1 MILFQEIIETIESL
15 PIKDQDYLFELIY
28 KRRNTSQKEI
38 STVANEAII
47 TPAHKFAFD
56 YSAPPIW
63 EVVAK
68 ISAQVPDE
76 EWKKLPTDLAM
87 NFDDYQRDRQV
98 KNQ

>member
-15 PIKDQDYLFELIY
+15 PVKDQDYLFEMIQ
-28 KRRNTSQKEI
+28 KRRTATQKNV
-38 STVANEAII
+38 STVISGQ
-47 TPAHKFAFD
+47 TPNPPNKFTFD

-76 EWKKLPTDLAM
+76 EWKKLPTALAM
-87 NFDDYQRDRQV
+87 NFENHFSS
-98 KNQ
+98 K

>member
-15 PIKDQDYLFELIY
+15 PIKDQDYLFEMIQ
-28 KRRNTSQKEI
+28 KRRTATQKNL
-38 STVANEAII
+38 STAMLGQSNM
-47 TPAHKFAFD
+47 PNKFIFD

-76 EWKKLPTDLAM
+76 EWQKLPTDLAM
-87 NFDDYQRDRQV
+87 NFENYFNC
-98 KNQ
+98 K

>member
-15 PIKDQDYLFELIY
+15 PVKDQDYLFEMIQ
-28 KRRNTSQKEI
+28 KRRVATQKNL
-38 STVANEAII
+38 SMPVSVQSLNH
-47 TPAHKFAFD
+47 PNKFTFD

-76 EWKKLPTDLAM
+76 EWQKLPTDLAM
-87 NFDDYQRDRQV
+87 NFDDYQRDRPSQ
-98 KNQ
+98 N